1 MLSPVASFS
10 RITSTAIRVPAM
22 TGLPIV
28 IEGSDLIRLFMV
40 LYLRLADCITVP
52 LSPLLYDFFRTP

>member
-1 MLSPVASFS
+1 
-10 RITSTAIRVPAM
+10 M